1 MLFKKDRP
9 MVKQTLGAVLVALA
23 LADVAAAEEIAVIV
37 NPANPASSLE
47 AKQVKAHFLK
57 TIGTWG
63 NGEKVRPVDQAG
75 AGPERE
81 AFVSKVLGMSATEVE
96 RYWIEKQYAS
106 ADNPPTKAPDDAS
119 VIKLVKT
126 FKGGIGFV
134 TKSAAV
140 AAGADVKVV
149 MTVAY

>member
-1 MLFKKDRP
+1 
-9 MVKQTLGAVLVALA
+9 MVKHTLGALLIGFALA
-23 LADVAAAEEIAVIV
+23 GTAAADEIAVIV
-37 NPANPASSLE
+37 NPANPAATLE

-57 TIGTWG
+57 TIATWG
-63 NGEKVRPVDQAG
+63 FGEKVRPVDQSG
-75 AGPERE
+75 AGPERA
-81 AFVSKVLGMSATEVE
+81 AFMSKVLGMSATEVE

-134 TKSAAV
+134 TKSAAA

-149 MTVAY
+149 MTVQY